1 MALGIF
7 TNKTDQELVQRYI
20 RRRDE
25 RSFRE
30 LYRRHSPAMYVLAL
44 RLTNREADAED
55 ALQDAWIRAC
65 RSLAEFQWRS
75 SLRTWLTGIL
85 INCVRELKRK
95 HERRAEEQITDHFPL
110 AGTVESQELNL
121 ENVIGSLPNG
131 YRQILVLHDVEGY
144 THEEIGRLLDINVGT
159 SKSQLH
165 HARKVIKALLSRSN
179 HDERI

>member
-7 TNKTDQELVQRYI
+7 SNKTDQVLVQRYL

-65 RSLAEFQWRS
+65 RLLDEFQWRS

-110 AGTVESQELNL
+110 AGTVESPELNL

-131 YRQILVLHDVEGY
+131 YRQILVLHDLEGY
-144 THEEIGRLLDINVGT
+144 THEEIGRLLDINIGT

-165 HARKVIKALLSRSN
+165 HARKVIRALLSRSN